1 MTSTTFRTTILG
13 LGNNTGI
20 VVPPGALDELGAGH
34 NPAVRVTVNGHTYD
48 STPAVVGGRVLISL
62 SKAHRTAAGLD
73 ADDEVEVE
81 VTLDLLTEPRV
92 VEVPEP
98 LASALARAG
107 LSNAF
112 AALAPSRR
120 KQACR
125 QVDGAKGEDTRE
137 RRIHTIL
144 DSLA

>member
-1 MTSTTFRTTILG
+1 MASTTFRTTILG

-20 VVPPGALDELGAGH
+20 VVPPAALDELGAGRR
-34 NPAVRVTVNGHTYD
+34 PAVRVTVNGYTYV
-48 STPAVVGGRVLISL
+48 STPAVMGGQILVSL
-62 SKAHRTAAGLD
+62 SKAHRTAAGLA
-73 ADDEVEVE
+73 ADDEVE

-107 LSNAF
+107 LGDAF

-120 KQACR
+120 KEACR
-125 QVDGAKGEDTRE
+125 QVDEAKGADTRE
-137 RRIHTIL
+137 RRIHKIL

>member
-1 MTSTTFRTTILG
+1 MTGTTFRTTILG

-20 VVPPGALDELGAGH
+20 VVPPAALDELGAGH

-48 STPAVVGGRVLISL
+48 STPAVVGGRILISL

-73 ADDEVEVE
+73 ADDEVEV
-81 VTLDLLTEPRV
+81 TLDLLTEPRV
-92 VEVPEP
+92 IEVPEP

-107 LSNAF
+107 LSDAF

-120 KQACR
+120 KEACR